1 MEGGRPAFET
11 LAFLDYELMPAARRL
26 LRGGQPVAVGGRAF
40 DLLVV
45 LASHAGEVVAKRT
58 LMQGVWPDTVVED
71 INLRAQ
77 VKNLRRLLGGG
88 AACPHLVNLA
98 GQGYCLTAP
107 VRRLAS
113 APVADDTIGSA

>member
-1 MEGGRPAFET
+1 MEDGRPVFET
-11 LAFLDYELMPAARRL
+11 LVFLDYELMPAARRL

-40 DLLVV
+40 DLLVL

-77 VKNLRRLLGGG
+77 VRNHGGEPRLRIG
-88 AACPHLVNLA
+88 
-98 GQGYCLTAP
+98 
-107 VRRLAS
+107 RLAKTYLLS
-113 APVADDTIGSA
+113 A

>member
-1 MEGGRPAFET
+1 
-11 LAFLDYELMPAARRL
+11 MPSSRATSRL
-26 LRGGQPVAVGGRAF
+26 P
-40 DLLVV
+40 
-45 LASHAGEVVAKRT
+45 

-77 VKNLRRLLGGG
+77 VGNLRRLLGGG
-88 AACPHLVNLA
+88 ADCPHLVNLA

-113 APVADDTIGSA
+113 APAADDTVGSA